1 MEPFHNLSGTLDGSR
16 HGERDKLDSYK
27 SRLWSGSR
35 TIPIIPTI
43 SIPNRIG
50 WFETFKPSISVEHR
64 TKGHP
69 SHVARWRGSWTCAW
83 RCWPGAATDP
93 PGPMP
98 SRTPFHQISVNL
110 NIFHTTYSLLLF
122 SISAD
127 TCVRSAWTG
136 SISGKQLIP
145 PVMPPGRQNR
155 SLRQSRF
162 FGPSAAQSINVD
174 ENASCNCDQCHTY
187 TFKENGR

>member
-1 MEPFHNLSGTLDGSR
+1 MLPSGPRTLPSSNYPHYLLKTVLNSRIWLSFPRSPIKEHPNLVA
-16 HGERDKLDSYK
+16 
-27 SRLWSGSR
+27 LW
-35 TIPIIPTI
+35 
-43 SIPNRIG
+43 
-50 WFETFKPSISVEHR
+50 W
-64 TKGHP
+64 
-69 SHVARWRGSWTCAW
+69 GSWTCAW
-83 RCWPGAATDP
+83 RCWPAAATDP

-145 PVMPPGRQNR
+145 RVMPPGRQNR

>member
-83 RCWPGAATDP
+83 RCPPAAATDP
-93 PGPMP
+93 PAPPIP
-98 SRTPFHQISVNL
+98 SRSLFHPISVNL
-110 NIFHTTYSLLLF
+110 NIFHKTFALLLF
-122 SISAD
+122 AMSAD
-127 TCVRSAWTG
+127 TCVRSFG
-136 SISGKQLIP
+136 MDRFEFGKATHSPRRSARP
-145 PVMPPGRQNR
+145 PESVTAPCEVFRPT
-155 SLRQSRF
+155 SR
-162 FGPSAAQSINVD
+162 
-174 ENASCNCDQCHTY
+174 
-187 TFKENGR
+187 